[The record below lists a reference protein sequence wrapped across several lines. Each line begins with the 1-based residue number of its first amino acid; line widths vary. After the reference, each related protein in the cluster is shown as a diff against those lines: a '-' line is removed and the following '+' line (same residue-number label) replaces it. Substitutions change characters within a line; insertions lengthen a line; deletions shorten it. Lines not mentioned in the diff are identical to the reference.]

1 MDLEKMLER
10 VLMLENLSEKIET
23 QINKLIDDLT

>member
-10 VLMLENLSEKIET
+10 VLMLEKLSEKIET
-23 QINKLIDDLT
+23 QINNLIDDLT